1 MNNSA
6 HLKLL
11 ESESIYIMRELA
23 NEFERPLMMYSIGKD
38 SSVLLHLAYKA
49 FYPAKIPFPLLHID
63 TRWKFKEMITPIE
76 FIKRI
81 EPLITSPVGTMWECD
96 GDMWLSDYSKLS
108 EAAHQLQRAVEELKE
123 EEEEERKV
131 SS

>member
-1 MNNSA
+1 MTD
-6 HLKLL
+6 KL
-11 ESESIYIMRELA
+11 I
-23 NEFERPLMMYSIGKD
+23 K
-38 SSVLLHLAYKA
+38 
-49 FYPAKIPFPLLHID
+49 
-63 TRWKFKEMITPIE
+63 WKFKEMITPIE

-123 EEEEERKV
+123 EEEEEREV